1 MMNLI
6 FNNVPHQSGEKKSI
20 NLTIDYCMV
29 TWNVIFEFL
38 MERTDFREKKFKIS
52 VKNNY
57 YTLNELLEKSSF
69 YETFEYDEFINFN
82 VKLYSNPVI
91 KQIEILL
98 QDHHQEP
105 HYHSRAQKNFILN
118 MTYEIL
124 NPEKNQIDLEREYYV
139 SNFFSYF
146 SLNVSNFNSQKYSRI
161 F

>member
-6 FNNVPHQSGEKKSI
+6 FNNVPHKSGEKKSI

-38 MERTDFREKKFKIS
+38 MERTDFHEKKFKIS

-91 KQIEILL
+91 KQIEILKASVSSL
-98 QDHHQEP
+98 SKQGVGVSDLLMKIRE
-105 HYHSRAQKNFILN
+105 L
-118 MTYEIL
+118 E
-124 NPEKNQIDLEREYYV
+124 QIC
-139 SNFFSYF
+139 
-146 SLNVSNFNSQKYSRI
+146 I
-161 F
+161 

>member
-91 KQIEILL
+91 KQIEILKASVSSL
-98 QDHHQEP
+98 SKQGVGV
-105 HYHSRAQKNFILN
+105 S
-118 MTYEIL
+118 
-124 NPEKNQIDLEREYYV
+124 DLLMKIRE
-139 SNFFSYF
+139 
-146 SLNVSNFNSQKYSRI
+146 LEQMCI
-161 F
+161 